1 MYSITQNVSLLS
13 LHVQCI
19 YDWIRRAFF
28 FFFSLAMNKK
38 TSPFTIWLQHVGV
51 AMPDVTTAAFLCPAC
66 SYHCMYWYT
75 ASGVISCIIKE
86 NFIVCVVPYLSP
98 VWVYLIF
105 LEVIKLNNCWYG
117 DGRQRITSLWS
128 PFPKKN
134 WLYIFLYISFQS
146 YRIYIRRGS
155 LICVAL
161 EIVPLF

>member
-105 LEVIKLNNCWYG
+105 LEVIKLNNCCMLMEDKG
-117 DGRQRITSLWS
+117 LL
-128 PFPKKN
+128 PFEALFQKKK
-134 WLYIFLYISFQS
+134 LVVYFLYISFQS

-161 EIVPLF
+161 EIAPLF

>member
-51 AMPDVTTAAFLCPAC
+51 AMPDVTTAAFLC

-105 LEVIKLNNCWYG
+105 LEVIKLNNCWYA

-128 PFPKKN
+128 PFQKKN
-134 WLYIFLYISFQS
+134 WLYISYI
-146 YRIYIRRGS
+146 
-155 LICVAL
+155 
-161 EIVPLF
+161 